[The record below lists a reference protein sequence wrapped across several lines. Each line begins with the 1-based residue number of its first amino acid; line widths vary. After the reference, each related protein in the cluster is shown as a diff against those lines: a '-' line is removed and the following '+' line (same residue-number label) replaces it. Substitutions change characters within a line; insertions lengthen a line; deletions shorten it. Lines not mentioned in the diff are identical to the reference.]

1 MPAILS
7 CVGGS
12 IHPGTTPASITL
24 VQPALGT
31 TASATV
37 AVYEQIA
44 VNQPTVR
51 NRTTSRWQT
60 FSGNTTSPDAGFYLI
75 SAPTCAFL
83 TSSSGTFPFTAPP
96 NATEPR

>member
-1 MPAILS
+1 M
-7 CVGGS
+7 GGS

-51 NRTTSRWQT
+51 KRTTSRWQT
-60 FSGNTTSPDAGFYLI
+60 FSGNTTSADAGFYLI
-75 SAPTCAFL
+75 GVPTCAFL
-83 TSSSGTFPFTAPP
+83 TLSSGTFPFTAPA
-96 NATEPR
+96 NAIEPR